1 MTVNPADTKKSAPE
15 GADLFLV
22 SSGGTCDAEMPGDK
36 ADKVIL
42 LAQADVATVE
52 QPEEQLL
59 VVLFPVV
66 FEAHADQVVDP
77 ALASTAAG
85 WI

>member
-1 MTVNPADTKKSAPE
+1 
-15 GADLFLV
+15 
-22 SSGGTCDAEMPGDK
+22 MPGDK